1 MLAGASTAGAQAQT
15 PSTAPPAPAD
25 ATRPATTTF
34 LGDTGLWYVP
44 TAEILPKKRH
54 SVSAYYSNLDREAGF
69 TDIGNFIGTFG
80 YGITDRVEF
89 FTSVR
94 VVSRIDRD
102 FRPVAGSSF
111 VFGANDAGGPVND
124 YPLVQQPWSGTTF
137 GDIYAGAKFNLLSE
151 YAQAPVALA
160 VRGMIKLPTGD
171 KDVGTTSG
179 KPDFLA
185 DLIVSKEINKK
196 VEISA
201 YGGFAVR
208 GQPDD
213 NSVIRG
219 VDTSNGLRWG
229 FGLAVPTRTPLRLT
243 AELYGEKYFD
253 DSIGAALPGAA
264 DGFNTFVFPNRG
276 PADLTIGGT
285 WISPKGFFF
294 GVGATANLAE
304 RSRSHFDPSFEDE
317 GGDNMGV
324 QVRIGL
330 HPGVRT
336 YVPPPPPP
344 PTPPPMTPVNRP
356 PTVKARCEP
365 CIVEVAKSSTVTC
378 DATDPDGDQLTY
390 RWTTPTG
397 RLANPGDRQT
407 LWTAPLVEGSV
418 PVTCTVDDGKSGTAS
433 DTITIQVIKPP
444 VKEYTFED
452 VHFDFDR
459 YSLRPEA
466 VRILDE
472 AIAAMRQD
480 ATLKLEIEGHTCS
493 IGTAEYN
500 LALGE
505 RRATAVRD
513 YLTSRGVGA
522 DRLRTVSYGE
532 ERPKHDNAREETR
545 RLNRRAQLVVRLQQ

>member
-1 MLAGASTAGAQAQT
+1 
-15 PSTAPPAPAD
+15 
-25 ATRPATTTF
+25 
-34 LGDTGLWYVP
+34 VP

-54 SVSAYYSNLDREAGF
+54 SVSAYYSNIDREGGF
-69 TDIGNFIGTFG
+69 TDVSNFIGTFG
-80 YGITDRVEF
+80 YGVSDRLEF

-94 VVSRIDRD
+94 AVTRIDRD
-102 FRPVAGSSF
+102 FRPTPDSSF
-111 VFGANDAGGPVND
+111 VFGTNDGGGPINE
-124 YPLVQQPWSGTTF
+124 YPRVQQPWSGTTF
-137 GDIYAGAKFNLLSE
+137 GDIYAGVKFNLLSE
-151 YAQAPVALA
+151 YAQAPVALG
-160 VRGMIKLPTGD
+160 VRGVLKLPTGD

-179 KPDFLA
+179 KVDFLA
-185 DLIVSKEINKK
+185 DLIVSKEIQKK
-196 VEISA
+196 VELSA

-208 GQPDD
+208 GRPDD
-213 NSVIRG
+213 NTIIRG
-219 VDTSNGLRWG
+219 VETSNGLRWG
-229 FGLAVPTRTPLRLT
+229 FGAAVPTRTPLRLT
-243 AELYGEKYFD
+243 AEVYGEKYFD
-253 DSIGAALPGAA
+253 DTIPGQFLVGGDALQP
-264 DGFNTFVFPNRG
+264 FIWPNRS
-276 PADLTIGGT
+276 PVDVTLGGT

-294 GVGATANLAE
+294 GVGATANLAHHG
-304 RSRSHFDPSFEDE
+304 RSDFGTTSDDE
-317 GGDNMGV
+317 FGDNKGI

-344 PTPPPMTPVNRP
+344 PTPAPPMTPANRP

-365 CIVEVAKSSTVTC
+365 CIVEVGKSSTVTG
-378 DATDPDGDQLTY
+378 DANDPDGDALTY

-407 LWTAPLVEGSV
+407 LWTAPMVEGSV
-418 PVTCTVDDGKSGTAS
+418 PVTITVDDGKSGTAS
-433 DTITIQVIKPP
+433 DTVTIQVIKPP

-480 ATLKLEIEGHTCS
+480 ASLKLEIEGHTCS

-513 YLTSRGVGA
+513 YLSSRGIGA

>member
-1 MLAGASTAGAQAQT
+1 MLAGASTAGAQSQT
-15 PSTAPPAPAD
+15 PATAPPAPSD

-54 SVSAYYSNLDREAGF
+54 SVSAYYSNIDREAGF
-69 TDIGNFIGTFG
+69 TDVSNFIGTFG
-80 YGITDRVEF
+80 YGVGDRVELF
-89 FTSVR
+89 ASIRF
-94 VVSRIDRD
+94 VSRIDRD
-102 FRPVAGSSF
+102 FRSAPDSGF
-111 VFGANDAGGPVND
+111 VFGTNDGGGPANE
-124 YPLVQQPWSGTTF
+124 YPRVQQGWSGSTF
-137 GDIYAGAKFNLLSE
+137 GDIYAGVKFNILSE
-151 YAQAPVALA
+151 YAQSPVALG
-160 VRGMIKLPTGD
+160 VRGVIKLPTGD
-171 KDVGTTSG
+171 KDKGTTSG

-185 DLIVSKEINKK
+185 DLIVSKEIQKK
-196 VEISA
+196 LELSA

-213 NSVIRG
+213 NTIIRA
-219 VDTSNGLRWG
+219 VETSNALRWG
-229 FGLAVPTRTPLRLT
+229 FGVAVPTRSPLRLT
-243 AELYGEKYFD
+243 AELYGERNFD
-253 DSIGAALPGAA
+253 DTIPGQFLVGG
-264 DGFNTFVFPNRG
+264 DGLQPFTWPNRS
-276 PADLTIGGT
+276 PAEVTIGGT

-294 GVGATANLAE
+294 GVGATANLAQNA
-304 RSRSHFDPSFEDE
+304 RSDFGPPYGDE
-317 GGDNMGV
+317 SGDNMGV

-344 PTPPPMTPVNRP
+344 PPPPMQPSNRP

-365 CIVEVAKSSTVTC
+365 CIVEVGKSSTVTG
-378 DATDPDGDQLTY
+378 DANDPDGDQLTY

-397 RLANPGDRQT
+397 TLANPGDRQT
-407 LWTAPLVEGSV
+407 LWTAPMVEGSV
-418 PVTCTVDDGKSGTAS
+418 PVTITVDDGKSGTAS
-433 DTITIQVIKPP
+433 DTVTIQVIKPP

-480 ATLKLEIEGHTCS
+480 ATLNLEIEGHTCS

-513 YLTSRGVGA
+513 YLTSRGIGA

-545 RLNRRAQLVVRLQQ
+545 RLNRRAQLVVRLQR